1 MVRALRII
9 APREH
14 STLELRRKLR
24 TRGYDTTTI
33 DRVIAELI
41 DQDYLSDDRFAD
53 LYVQQRVDRGDG
65 PFKIRNALRKRGISD
80 RISNGL
86 IRNDDEY
93 WLERAQAAH
102 DKKYPVGIAGSANRV
117 ANCASCAFSAS
128 ARVPDECDPE
138 SHGVVLESLEFAA
151 SQGCSITRV
160 CCHFCSYLATL
171 LPNDS
176 EARLSYFS

>member
-1 MVRALRII
+1 MSDTEFDEAMVRALRII

-33 DRVIAELI
+33 DRVITGLV

-102 DKKYPVGIAGSANRV
+102 DKKYPV
-117 ANCASCAFSAS
+117 
-128 ARVPDECDPE
+128 D
-138 SHGVVLESLEFAA
+138 
-151 SQGCSITRV
+151 SQGQLTEWPIARRV
-160 CCHFCSYLATL
+160 RFLRQRGFPTSVIRKVT
-171 LPNDS
+171 
-176 EARLSYFS
+176 E